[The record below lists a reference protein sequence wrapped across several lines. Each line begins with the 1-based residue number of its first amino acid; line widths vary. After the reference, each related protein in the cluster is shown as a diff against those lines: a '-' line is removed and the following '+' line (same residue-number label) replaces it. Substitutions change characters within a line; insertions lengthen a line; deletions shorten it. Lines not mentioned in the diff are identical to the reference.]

1 MLARGPAMLVH
12 DSESMLSVAITGNIA
27 SGKSTV
33 LRAWAREG
41 VPVISADE
49 LARQVVEP
57 GTDGLREVARE
68 FGTEMLAPDG
78 TLDRR
83 RLRDRVFRNEADRRR
98 LESILHPGIR
108 NLRAQW
114 LLHQRHGEEELVAA
128 EIPLLFE
135 TGYAHGVDLTIVVH
149 APAPVR
155 LDRLVRF
162 RGLGVQE
169 ASRIMSVQKDAQ
181 ETLEMADHVIR
192 NDGSLAEL
200 ERRAL
205 ALLAELRT
213 RIQGGQG

>member
-1 MLARGPAMLVH
+1 
-12 DSESMLSVAITGNIA
+12 MLSVAITGNIA

-49 LARQVVEP
+49 LAREVVEP
-57 GTDGLREVARE
+57 GTDGLREVVRA
-68 FGTEMLAPDG
+68 FGADMLAPDG
-78 TLDRR
+78 RLDRG
-83 RLRDRVFRNEADRRR
+83 RLRDRVFRDEEARRR

-108 NLRAQW
+108 DLRAKW
-114 LLHQRHGEEELVAA
+114 LVDQRCLGEELVAA

-155 LDRLVRF
+155 LERLVCS
-162 RGLGVQE
+162 RGLGVEE
-169 ASRIMSVQKDAQ
+169 ASRIMSAQRDA
-181 ETLEMADHVIR
+181 EESTTMAHHVIR
-192 NDGSLAEL
+192 NEGSLAEL

-205 ALLAELRT
+205 DLLSELRT
-213 RIQGGQG
+213 RIQGEQE